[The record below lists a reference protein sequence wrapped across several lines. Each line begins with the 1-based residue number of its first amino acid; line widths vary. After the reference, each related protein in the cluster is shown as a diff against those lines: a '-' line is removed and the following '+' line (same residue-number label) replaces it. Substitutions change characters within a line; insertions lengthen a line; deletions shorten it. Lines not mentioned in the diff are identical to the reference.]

1 MKLTWK
7 SQEMPIGTLYNMLDE
22 FSAERI
28 DENPVGQRPDVESL
42 EKQQGII
49 DTIIRGFDIGE
60 LKLRTLVE
68 AVRIATGFKYRS
80 IDGGHRKRGIRD
92 FIKGKFKTAKYT
104 VAYVN
109 GVEVPCGNKT
119 FSQLP
124 PEVQAQFSSY
134 KLRFTVYGETMTD
147 SDAGEVF
154 RRTNITTDVNH
165 QEMLNSYEDN
175 LVAKF
180 VRELARPVAGLNNDY
195 HELFTIHYTKKG
207 AKVQDYWSSP
217 SKRLRDDEFISRLL
231 TMLTKK
237 PLDPRWLTSSNQEM
251 ESMYVKLGDPITGEW
266 ALDPKLAKTH
276 KNAVIEALDFILN
289 YATTRFQISNLK
301 MGIQEFTVISRLYV
315 YFVKTFGRQGF
326 RIDNWD
332 KFYLA
337 VRNSMDILS
346 TRTDITHD
354 NKGDRTV
361 CEAFSQY
368 LTVHNDSMKC
378 TKSIEWLLEGI
389 DIEDCGF
396 VDLDKIRGYT
406 KEQLDIGLRSQGNV
420 DWIWGEPLNIKD
432 AAGGHIVPHCDGGK
446 TIMSNLCVIRK
457 EDNQRMGSMNAHL
470 YKAMVLAELEKA
482 V

>member
-1 MKLTWK
+1 
-7 SQEMPIGTLYNMLDE
+7 
-22 FSAERI
+22 
-28 DENPVGQRPDVESL
+28 
-42 EKQQGII
+42 
-49 DTIIRGFDIGE
+49 
-60 LKLRTLVE
+60 
-68 AVRIATGFKYRS
+68 
-80 IDGGHRKRGIRD
+80 
-92 FIKGKFKTAKYT
+92 
-104 VAYVN
+104 
-109 GVEVPCGNKT
+109 
-119 FSQLP
+119 
-124 PEVQAQFSSY
+124 
-134 KLRFTVYGETMTD
+134 
-147 SDAGEVF
+147 
-154 RRTNITTDVNH
+154 
-165 QEMLNSYEDN
+165 MLNSYEDN

-237 PLDPRWLTSSNQEM
+237 PLAPRGLTSSNQEM

-346 TRTDITHD
+346 IRTDITPD

-420 DWIWGEPLNIKD
+420 DWIWSEPLNIKD

-446 TIMSNLCVIRK
+446 TVMSNLCVIRK